1 LGQQGENRVVT
12 SGHHA
17 PRTAFII
24 PVPGKNGNSDS
35 SSLAGKTFV
44 LTGVFPEVGGGSGLS
59 LGKDKVKRMV
69 TSFGGRVTGSVSGKT
84 NYLIVGKQPG
94 KIFFIFFWTV
104 CFAQDRN
111 RWCCLLF
118 DVVGGV

>member
-1 LGQQGENRVVT
+1 
-12 SGHHA
+12 
-17 PRTAFII
+17 
-24 PVPGKNGNSDS
+24 
-35 SSLAGKTFV
+35 
-44 LTGVFPEVGGGSGLS
+44 

-94 KIFFIFFWTV
+94 KFFLFFFWTV
-104 CFAQDRN
+104 CFAKDRN

>member
-1 LGQQGENRVVT
+1 MVT

-94 KIFFIFFWTV
+94 KFFLFFFWTV
-104 CFAQDRN
+104 CFAKDRN